1 MTLSI
6 RTAQAQ
12 DALAIARLLGQLGYP
27 QQVSATRRAL
37 QRLRAQP
44 GCWVWVAQR
53 DGVLLGLMQLAE
65 VAGLAEADYL
75 EIRSLVVDAGA
86 RSQGIGAQLLAR
98 AQQWAQQQG
107 IARVRVRCNRQRE
120 AAQRFYRSH
129 RFVAVKVQTVFER
142 PLPTAPETTP
152 AG

>member
-98 AQQWAQQQG
+98 AQQQG